1 MNNEVLKSAV
11 AYLHRYAD
19 RREDDMKMAQ
29 AARNEVVEFSA
40 RNDIKGITETVD
52 ALHDMM
58 V

>member
-1 MNNEVLKSAV
+1 
-11 AYLHRYAD
+11 
-19 RREDDMKMAQ
+19 MAQ